1 MAIFFITAII
11 LVLVMVIDVILNARE
26 IESDNDDF

>member
-1 MAIFFITAII
+1 MATFFITAII